1 MRKHRQL
8 YGMMMRPC
16 SRTEKENEKVIFS
29 SDYASKKDF
38 RKLYENHIAGMQI
51 LAESAK
57 IYILK
62 NWKKVKDWSDIDIS
76 IVDNTGKETRYYKYV
91 ERANLKRKREMKS
104 KGHFVRF
111 LERMDKEDKKN
122 HNPVKKISNVVLDTS
137 DGDFSLDING
147 KPHLWI
153 DDESVI
159 ILADYI
165 EWKLN
170 KKINKKIKP

>member
-1 MRKHRQL
+1 MRKHGQL

-16 SRTEKENEKVIFS
+16 SRNEKENEKTIFS
-29 SDYASKKDF
+29 STHAIKKDF
-38 RKLYENHIAGMQI
+38 RDVYRNHIIANQI
-51 LAESAK
+51 VAESAK

-62 NWKKVKDWSDIDIS
+62 NWKKVKDWDDLEIS
-76 IVDNTGKETRYYKYV
+76 IVDNTGKETYYFNYV
-91 ERANLKRKREMKS
+91 FHKRKRVNRVK
-104 KGHFVRF
+104 KDIFDK
-111 LERMDKEDKKN
+111 LNERWHKQDLKN

-147 KPHLWI
+147 KHHLWI

-170 KKINKKIKP
+170 KNKKDARTTKR